1 MSYLLNNCNTANYN
15 NSASWNALTGNITS
29 VGSNGQ
35 PSYYGTYDQ
44 SGNVN
49 ELLDTISNSYPI
61 FRGGSFASNGD
72 SLKKT
77 YADINFFDSK
87 RSDLGFRIAKSSASI
102 DSQNYVLINNTN
114 NSSDSSNNN
123 LGSVSYTYQ
132 IKKYLITN
140 NEYVEFLNAVA
151 ISSNSLSLWVSQMG
165 DIAQRGGIS
174 RSGISGLYSY
184 ASLANMG
191 DKPVNFINWFCVARY
206 VNWLSNGKPTGVPS
220 NSTTEDGVYSL
231 SGFII
236 QGTGKPSKNNSNSYW
251 IPTENEWY
259 KAAYYDPNKGGTGA
273 DYWTYSTK
281 SDSVPTSVTA
291 DSVTG
296 VANGPTN
303 LGCITPTPTPTQTLT
318 PSNTV
323 TPSVSLT
330 KTPTGSVTQ
339 TPTKTSTLTVT
350 ATRTVTPSVTK
361 TKTPSSTNT
370 STPTITP
377 TISVTNSRTPTKTPT
392 NTKTPT
398 PTKTSTPTVTP
409 SKSMCSPVNLG
420 QLIYQN
426 SVFINDNIQALYK
439 GLFFDGKLLPNI
451 SLLNQSISLSTANL
465 PATAPTNIVV
475 QTIIT
480 NNQPSFSI
488 SWNYPENLNILSTN
502 TGPINYRV
510 ESSVPGIG
518 DEGITANNSVFSYY
532 EANTFP
538 SAGSTVTFYV
548 SACDNN
554 LTNCG
559 TIGSAS
565 LTVPVLNIGSPIGQP
580 TVSVTTSAQSFT
592 INFVSPTIPANSI
605 FGGYHLACDSLNFSD
620 DYDGI
625 NANGSI
631 TLNYNDVRLRM
642 VNGRT
647 YTFKAAAGRLNNNGE
662 VIYDG
667 AEREFSFV
675 AQSTTLTPTP
685 TQTKTP
691 TTTPSNTPTNS
702 ITPTK
707 TNTSTITP
715 SNTATNTIT
724 PSVTLTTTPTK
735 TVTPTNT
742 VTSTNSSTP
751 SITTTNTPSITPT
764 NTITP
769 TISITPSVTNTPTST
784 PTITSTN
791 TATPTI
797 SISPTITVTP
807 TSSTT
812 ATTTP
817 TRTITPSITSTAT
830 VTPTI
835 SVTPTN
841 SQTTTPT
848 PTITSTNTATPT
860 ASVSPTIT
868 ITPSITNTVTTT
880 PITVTPTIS
889 VTPTT
894 TPTSTVTVT
903 PTISIPQANAVAVSY
918 GNNKAMVSQTYGG
931 LFVLK
936 NLPDNQNWTTICY
949 GNGVF
954 VAAAYASY
962 IINYS
967 TDNGMTWQSY
977 DISNEIPSTSA
988 LWINSTYDPINNNF
1002 ILTSNTSSQVA
1013 IIKFLNGSV
1022 YDFTYSTLPA
1032 YANWKGIA
1040 YGANTIVAATD
1051 NSGSCATSP
1060 DGLTWTVRSF
1070 SGQIV
1075 PCSSLEYLN
1084 NEFII
1089 IGNRPYGAGMNVMTS
1104 SNGINWSVITSS
1116 TQNSMFNVDKIIYG
1130 YGTYVTTSSSGK
1142 YIIAT
1147 TDGKLYQ
1154 STDNKASWNILLSN
1168 YGNMSPI
1175 FKVWTHTDGSDR
1187 SRIIIVIANTTQVFI
1202 SNNVSG
1208 GSFTFSSLGYSQNW
1222 FDIA

>member
-174 RSGISGLYSY
+174 RSGISGSYSY

-236 QGTGKPSKNNSNSYW
+236 QGTSKPSKNNSNSYW

-273 DYWTYSTK
+273 GYWTYSTK

-350 ATRTVTPSVTK
+350 PTRTVTPSVTK

-488 SWNYPENLNILSTN
+488 SWNYPENLNILSTS

-518 DEGITANNSVFSYY
+518 DEGITANNSVLSYY

-592 INFVSPTIPANSI
+592 INFVSPTIPSNSI
-605 FGGYHLACDSLNFSD
+605 FGGYYLTCDSLNFSD

-742 VTSTNSSTP
+742 VTSTNSPTP

-769 TISITPSVTNTPTST
+769 SVTNTPTSTPT

-812 ATTTP
+812 ATATP
-817 TRTITPSITSTAT
+817 TRTT
-830 VTPTI
+830 
-835 SVTPTN
+835 
-841 SQTTTPT
+841 T

-880 PITVTPTIS
+880 PTITVTPTIS
-889 VTPTT
+889 VTATATPTRTITPTVSITPSITSTQTPTITPTITTTT
-894 TPTSTVTVT
+894 TPTVTIT
-903 PTISIPQANAVAVSY
+903 PTATSAIPQANAVAVAY
-918 GNNKAMVSQTYGG
+918 NNNKAMVSQTYGNS
-931 LFVLK
+931 FVLK
-936 NLPDNQNWTTICY
+936 DLPDNQNWTTICY

-954 VAAAYASY
+954 IAAAYTSY

-1013 IIKFLNGSV
+1013 IIKFQNGNV
-1022 YDFTYSTLPA
+1022 KDVTYSTLPA

-1040 YGANTIVAATD
+1040 YGANIIVAATD

-1089 IGNRPYGAGMNVMTS
+1089 IGNRQYGAGMNVMTS
-1104 SNGINWSVITSS
+1104 SNGIYWSVITSS

-1130 YGTYVTTSSSGK
+1130 YGIYVTTSSSGR
-1142 YIIAT
+1142 YIITT
-1147 TDGKLYQ
+1147 TDGNVYE
-1154 STDNKASWNILLSN
+1154 SINNKVSWNRVIPN
-1168 YGNMSPI
+1168 YGLLSPI
-1175 FKVWTHTDGSDR
+1175 FKVWTYTDGGDR
-1187 SRIIIVIANTTQVFI
+1187 NRIIITIANSSVVLVT
-1202 SNNVSG
+1202 NG
-1208 GSFTFSSLGYSQNW
+1208 AGFSQRTGYSHNW

>member
-174 RSGISGLYSY
+174 RSGISGSYSY
-184 ASLANMG
+184 AALANMG

-236 QGTGKPSKNNSNSYW
+236 QGTSKPSKNNSNSYW

-273 DYWTYSTK
+273 GYWTYSTK

-377 TISVTNSRTPTKTPT
+377 TISVTNSTTPTKTPT

-488 SWNYPENLNILSTN
+488 SWNYPENLNILSTS

-510 ESSVPGIG
+510 DSSVPGIG
-518 DEGITANNSVFSYY
+518 DEGITANNSVLISYY

-559 TIGSAS
+559 TNGSAS

-605 FGGYHLACDSLNFSD
+605 FGGYYLTCDSLNFSD

-675 AQSTTLTPTP
+675 AQFTTPTPTP
-685 TQTKTP
+685 TQTK
-691 TTTPSNTPTNS
+691 TPSNTPTNS

-742 VTSTNSSTP
+742 VTSTNSPTP

-764 NTITP
+764 NTI
-769 TISITPSVTNTPTST
+769 T

-817 TRTITPSITSTAT
+817 TITITPTISITPSITST
-830 VTPTI
+830 VTPT
-835 SVTPTN
+835 VTPTN

-860 ASVSPTIT
+860 ASISPT
-868 ITPSITNTVTTT
+868 
-880 PITVTPTIS
+880 ITVTPTIS

-894 TPTSTVTVT
+894 TPTSTVT

-918 GNNKAMVSQTYGG
+918 GNNKAMVSQGYGG
-931 LFVLK
+931 SFELK
-936 NLPDNQNWTTICY
+936 NLPDNQNWTTIAY
-949 GNGVF
+949 GNGIF

-977 DISNEIPSTSA
+977 DISTEAPSTSA

-1032 YANWKGIA
+1032 NANWKGIA
-1040 YGANTIVAATD
+1040 YGANIIVAAAD
-1051 NSGSCATSP
+1051 NSSTCATSSN
-1060 DGLTWTVRSF
+1060 GLTWTVRSLF
-1070 SGQIV
+1070 SGIV

-1089 IGNRPYGAGMNVMTS
+1089 IGNRPYGAGMSVMTS
-1104 SNGINWSVITSS
+1104 SNGINWSFITSS

-1130 YGTYVTTSSSGK
+1130 YGIYVTTSSSGR
-1142 YIIAT
+1142 YMITT
-1147 TDGKLYQ
+1147 TDGNVYE
-1154 STDNKASWNILLSN
+1154 SINNKVSWNLIIPN
-1168 YGNMSPI
+1168 YGSLSPI
-1175 FKVWTHTDGSDR
+1175 FKEWNENGGDR
-1187 SRIIIVIANTTQVFI
+1187 NRIIITIANSSVVLVT
-1202 SNNVSG
+1202 NG
-1208 GSFTFSSLGYSQNW
+1208 AGFSQRTGYSHNW